1 MDTNNKTDEIVRLK
15 KIAHNIRLATFNEI
29 ANSGYGHYGGSLS
42 ISEILA
48 VLYFKFLKVFPE
60 KPLDENR
67 DRFILSKGHAGP
79 ALYAAMALRGYY
91 PLEELKNLDKPLS
104 RFPKHI
110 DRLKLEGIEAS
121 TGPLGQGLSLAAG
134 MGISFKQQHRK
145 NKIFIIMGDGECDSG
160 QVWEAAMTAAKYKLD
175 NLISIIDRNNLQIDG
190 TCDEVMPTGSLEK
203 KFSAFGWKTFRAEGH
218 DISSL
223 IGSIEKAEK
232 VKDKPSV
239 IVAKTVKGY
248 GVSFMENRPEWH
260 SGGLTE
266 EQYKIAISE
275 LGGEV

>member
-110 DRLKLEGIEAS
+110 DRLKLKGIEAS

-203 KFSAFGWKTFRAEGH
+203 KFSAFGWKTFSAEGH